1 MRKAIPITVLLLMIA
16 GVIFYAAI
24 RTDRLYKS
32 HISAVNDTIDNLLER
47 RDRHLPR
54 QAADLA
60 LDSVY
65 DLSQDSAAKVIGWR
79 IEAAEADNTQSFV
92 ASLLDDDP
100 IYRLK
105 ADLLVTYDNGEEAVV
120 GWESWRYGFVLGPVV
135 VSMGDGP
142 PGYIV
147 SVSPATP
154 EEN

>member
-16 GVIFYAAI
+16 GVVIYVAI

-32 HISAVNDTIDNLLER
+32 HISAVNDTVGSLLER

-60 LDSVY
+60 LSSINDS
-65 DLSQDSAAKVIGWR
+65 SQDSAAKVIGWR
-79 IEAAEADNTQSFV
+79 IEAAEAENTQSLV

-105 ADLLVTYDNGEEAVV
+105 ADLLVTYDDGEEAAV

-135 VSMGDGP
+135 VSMGNGP
-142 PGYIV
+142 PGFIV